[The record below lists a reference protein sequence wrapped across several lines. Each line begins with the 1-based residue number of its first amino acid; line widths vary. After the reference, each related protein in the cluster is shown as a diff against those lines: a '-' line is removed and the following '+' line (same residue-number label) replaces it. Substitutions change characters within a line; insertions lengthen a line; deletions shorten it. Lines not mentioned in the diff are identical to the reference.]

1 MATDPAVVS
10 NLAGLIFI
18 IGGILLTLGL
28 RWYFLK
34 EGGMKYNAP
43 IMTFGIVE
51 MVVALILVFTA

>member
-1 MATDPAVVS
+1 MASDPAMVS
-10 NLAGLIFI
+10 NLAGFIFI

-51 MVVALILVFTA
+51 MALGLIVALIA

>member
-1 MATDPAVVS
+1 MAADPALVS
-10 NLAGLIFI
+10 NLAGFIFI

-34 EGGMKYNAP
+34 EGGMKFNAP

-51 MVVALILVFTA
+51 MVIALVVALVA